1 MNYRDIKKDL
11 ILNKL
16 TKAQYE
22 SLLASG
28 QISDTELYYITDD
41 NNRFYTK
48 QETTQL
54 IQSSIP
60 VIEANPEVPE
70 DAALLTSITIGETD
84 YKLGGVSTGGGGSN
98 VVANPEGITGE
109 EPALEAI
116 TIDDV
121 NYLVAMGEMEFSE
134 SKVVGQKE
142 LRSINI
148 NGDLWSVE
156 RGSIVKTNI
165 ELNGTEPALESVQI
179 DDAKFTLKGEEM
191 VFSENPVEG
200 STILKNISI
209 NEENWSTGYSELL
222 LRIEALEAKVAE
234 LEGGNNG

>member
-1 MNYRDIKKDL
+1 MNYTDIKKDL

-16 TKAQYE
+16 TKAQYDE
-22 SLLASG
+22 LLAQG
-28 QISDTELYYITDD
+28 QISDTELYYIIDD

-54 IQSSIP
+54 IRDS
-60 VIEANPEVPE
+60 VVNIEPNPIVP
-70 DAALLTSITIGETD
+70 DNATLLTSLTIGETD
-84 YKLGGVSTGGGGSN
+84 YKLGGFGGGGSN

-109 EPALEAI
+109 EPALEAV

-121 NYLVAMGEMEFSE
+121 NYLVAAGEMTFSE
-134 SKVVGQKE
+134 TKVEGEKQ

-148 NGDLWSVE
+148 NGDLWSIE

-222 LRIEALEAKVAE
+222 LRIEALEAKVAA